1 MFERTSYP
9 AGVPCWVDTMQ
20 PDPEA
25 AAAFY
30 SELFGWKCENR
41 LPDDAPGQYWI
52 AQLHDLDV
60 AAIGG
65 PVAPD
70 TPSAW
75 NTYTAVTSADA
86 TAKKVQAAGGTV
98 LVEPADAM
106 EAGRYATFAD
116 PEGATFSVW
125 QPGQTIGAQLVNEP
139 GTWNF
144 SELNTRDREAAAGFY
159 GAVFGWETES
169 FSLGESD
176 FTFFKLPGYG
186 AFLMQSNPE
195 LHGNVEA
202 GGAPGGFIDAVAL
215 IRPLADDSP
224 PSWSVTFA
232 TDDADAVAARAAMLG
247 GTVLVPPFDAEPVRM
262 TVLRDPQ
269 GAVFAA
275 SRYQPNQ

>member
-9 AGVPCWVDTMQ
+9 AGVPCWVETMQ

-30 SELFGWKCENR
+30 TELFGWKCENR
-41 LPDDAPGQYWI
+41 MPDDAGGQYWI

-65 PVAPD
+65 PPAPD
-70 TPSAW
+70 TAVAW
-75 NTYTAVTSADA
+75 NTYIAVASVDE

-98 LVEPADAM
+98 LTEPVDAM
-106 EAGRYATFAD
+106 DAGRYATFAD
-116 PEGATFSVW
+116 PEGATFSAW
-125 QPGQTIGAQLVNEP
+125 QAGRTIGAQLVNEP

-144 SELNTRDREAAAGFY
+144 SELNTRDREAAAAFY

-169 FSLGESD
+169 FSMGDSD
-176 FTFFKLPGYG
+176 FAIFKLPGYG
-186 AFLMQSNPE
+186 AFLMQNNPD
-195 LHGNVEA
+195 LQGNVEA
-202 GGAPGGFIDAVAL
+202 DGAPGGFIDAVTL
-215 IRPLADDSP
+215 IQSLTDDGP
-224 PSWSVTFA
+224 AHWSVTFA
-232 TDDADAVAARAAMLG
+232 TDDADAAASRAEKHG

-275 SRYQPNQ
+275 SKYQPGP